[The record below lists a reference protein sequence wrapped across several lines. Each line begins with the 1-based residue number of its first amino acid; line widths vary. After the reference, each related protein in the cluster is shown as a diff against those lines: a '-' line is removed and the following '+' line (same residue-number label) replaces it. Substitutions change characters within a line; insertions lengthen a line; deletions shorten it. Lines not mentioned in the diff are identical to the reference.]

1 MESPLKGRSHC
12 PFVPF
17 EPAGRAGE
25 IVQFVIVV
33 PPALREEGVILI
45 AFCASPEVPVEAE

>member
-1 MESPLKGRSHC
+1 MESPLKGISHC
-12 PFVPF
+12 PFVPL

-45 AFCASPEVPVEAE
+45 AFCASPEVPVDEE